1 MTDFIRHFFLTM
13 LEITRETYKYY
24 DIIFTGDTMASNLF
38 EKLNPQQAEAVRIV
52 SGPVMAVAGA
62 GSGKTRVL
70 TNRVAYLID
79 EIGIPA
85 NRILAITFT
94 NRAAEEMKSRVFKLI
109 KMPLKGIW
117 ISTFHAMGA
126 KILRNDIHHLGYES
140 NFQIIDDDDTVIIT
154 KNILKDLNYD
164 PKQYNPKALAN
175 LVEAAKGD
183 PIVLEIQTNPFKKIL
198 SEVFE
203 EYQKYLRKNNLVDFQ
218 DLLVLVIKLFREFP
232 EVLKKYQS
240 WFEYIMV
247 DEFQDTNDLQYDIV
261 HLLAEK
267 HQNIFIVGDEDQSI
281 YAFRGANIQNIRK
294 FMRDFPNHHKIILN
308 QNYRS
313 KRTILDAANSV
324 IKHNRNRIPKD
335 LFSQLGQGDKI
346 IHYKAENDDEEA
358 YFVYDR
364 IKQFFKSG
372 SSYKDIAI
380 LYRNNS
386 MSRKFE
392 DVLLKYNIPYK
403 VIGNI
408 SFYKRK
414 EIKDIIAY
422 LRLIVNL
429 NDDYAFA
436 RVYNEPKRGIG
447 QTSFEKIQE
456 YAKDHQLKIMDCIDE
471 GVDFLV
477 GKSTA
482 QKLQDFKKIISDLLL
497 EIEDVN
503 LLVTFENLLA
513 RSGYLQA
520 LQKEAISGE
529 KMLEA
534 ERRIE
539 NIQEFKTIILEK
551 IKEYDAI
558 KNYDILVN
566 ILNELALRSEA
577 EDLLENDEYVSLM
590 TMHSAKGLEFKVI
603 FLTCFEQTLFPSNQ
617 SLLERNDVE
626 EERRLFYVGLTRA
639 KEYVYITNAK
649 SRFMYGHYQSNLDS
663 EFLAEIPQDLVEHQ
677 GIMKRQNTFSNFTKK
692 EEKTVI
698 DTLSSYT
705 PTKNQFS
712 IGDKVKHITFGE
724 GVVVMIDKDKATIA
738 FKAEYG
744 IKVLMKDHPS
754 IQKI

>member
-692 EEKTVI
+692 EEKTVV

-724 GVVVMIDKDKATIA
+724 GIVVMIDKDKATIA